1 MSADKA
7 DRSPGPGGPDDR
19 NGRESRDSSRA
30 RKAVLRHIRHELRTP
45 INAILGYGEMLQEDI
60 QARSQLEGFARDLG
74 NIQTAGKQLLKLIS
88 DLLDDDAVA
97 SEQEGRGLEAFGAHV
112 RHELRTPINTI
123 LGYCEMLSEDAEEM
137 GETALLPDL
146 DRIHTATD
154 RLLSLIDDIV
164 KFSGEGVHE
173 EDFDLEHRQAS
184 ALVRDAVATIPA
196 LVKDAARSLKQ
207 GALLLVDDSEMNR
220 DLISRQLERDGYQV
234 SRAENGRVA
243 MEMIREREFDL
254 ILLDIMMPE
263 INGFELLQWLKN
275 DENLNHIPVLMISAL
290 DELDSV
296 VRCIEIGAEDYL
308 QKPINP
314 ILLRA
319 RVNSSLEKKRLR
331 DRERAYL
338 KQLSIEQ
345 EKSEKLLLNILPKPI
360 SDRLKRGETQ
370 IADSFKEVTVMFSDL
385 VNFTKISANIPPAE
399 LVRRISKIFSRFD
412 QLAERHHL
420 EKIKTIG
427 DAYMIVGGVPTPRAD
442 HAEAIADMALD
453 MLEAIRQ
460 FREDEEQPFDIRIGI
475 HTGSVVA
482 GIIGMKKFAYDLWGD
497 TVNTAS
503 RMESHG
509 LPGSIQVSDVTYGY
523 LKDKYILEDR
533 GKVWVKGKGEL
544 NTFLLKGK
552 RGPPDPEK
560 KTDLSA

>member
-1 MSADKA
+1 MDGEKH
-7 DRSPGPGGPDDR
+7 DRTTTTTDTRG
-19 NGRESRDSSRA
+19 DSVDTSRA
-30 RKAVLRHIRHELRTP
+30 RKAVLRQIRHELRTP

-60 QARSQLEGFARDLG
+60 QERVELESFASDLG
-74 NIQTAGKQLLKLIS
+74 SIQIAGKQLLKLIS

-97 SEQEGRGLEAFGAHV
+97 SGQQGQGLEAFGAHV

-123 LGYCEMLSEDAEEM
+123 LGYCEMLIEDAEDM
-137 GETALLPDL
+137 GEAELLPDL
-146 DRIHTATD
+146 QRIHTATE

-164 KFSGEGVHE
+164 KFSGAGLHE
-173 EDFDLEHRQAS
+173 EDLDLEHRRAS

-234 SRAENGRVA
+234 YRAENGRVA
-243 MEMIREREFDL
+243 MDMIRAQAFDL

-263 INGFELLQWLKN
+263 MNGFEVLQAIKT
-275 DENLNHIPVLMISAL
+275 DENLRYIPVLMISAL

-331 DRERAYL
+331 DREQAYL

-360 SDRLKRGETQ
+360 SDRLKKGETQ

-385 VNFTKISANIPPAE
+385 VNFTKISADIPPAE

-412 QLAERHHL
+412 QLAERYDL

-427 DAYMIVGGVPTPRAD
+427 DAYMIVGGVPTPRGD

-460 FREDEEQPFDIRIGI
+460 FRQDEDQPFDIRIGI

-509 LPGSIQVSDVTYGY
+509 LPGSIQISDVTYGY
-523 LKDKYILEDR
+523 LKDKYLLEDR
-533 GKVWVKGKGEL
+533 GKVWVKGKGDM
-544 NTFLLKGK
+544 NTYLLKGK
-552 RGPPDPEK
+552 
-560 KTDLSA
+560 L

>member
-1 MSADKA
+1 MSGDKT
-7 DRSPGPGGPDDR
+7 DR
-19 NGRESRDSSRA
+19 NPDLGNTGAEVDASRA
-30 RKAVLRHIRHELRTP
+30 KKAVLRHIRHELRTP

-60 QARSQLEGFARDLG
+60 QDRAELEGFARDLA
-74 NIQTAGKQLLKLIS
+74 NIQAAGKQLLKLIS
-88 DLLDDDAVA
+88 DLLDDETVE
-97 SEQEGRGLEAFGAHV
+97 SNQQGQGLEAFGAHV

-123 LGYCEMLSEDAEEM
+123 LGYCEMLTEDAEDL
-137 GETALLPDL
+137 GEQNLLPDL
-146 DRIHTATD
+146 TRIHTATE

-196 LVKDAARSLKQ
+196 LVKDAARSLRQ
-207 GALLLVDDSEMNR
+207 GTLLLVDDSEMNR
-220 DLISRQLERDGYQV
+220 DLISRQLERDGYRV
-234 SRAENGRVA
+234 ERAENGRVA
-243 MEMIREREFDL
+243 MDMIRARAYDL

-263 INGFELLQWLKN
+263 VNGFELLQWLKT
-275 DENLNHIPVLMISAL
+275 DETLRHIPVLMISAL

-331 DRERAYL
+331 DREQAYL

-412 QLAERHHL
+412 QLAERYDL

-427 DAYMIVGGVPTPRAD
+427 DAYMIVGGVPTPRED

-460 FREDEEQPFDIRIGI
+460 FRQDEDQPFDIRIGI

-509 LPGSIQVSDVTYGY
+509 LPGSIQISDVTYRY
-523 LKDKYILEDR
+523 LGDKYLLEDR
-533 GKVWVKGKGEL
+533 GKVWVKGKGDM
-544 NTFLLKGK
+544 NTYLLKGK
-552 RGPPDPEK
+552 R
-560 KTDLSA
+560 

>member
-1 MSADKA
+1 MSGDKT
-7 DRSPGPGGPDDR
+7 DR
-19 NGRESRDSSRA
+19 NPDLGNTGSEVDASRA
-30 RKAVLRHIRHELRTP
+30 KKAVLRHIRHELRTP

-60 QARSQLEGFARDLG
+60 QDRAELEGFARDLG
-74 NIQTAGKQLLKLIS
+74 NIQAAGKQLLKLIS
-88 DLLDDDAVA
+88 DLLDDETVE
-97 SEQEGRGLEAFGAHV
+97 SNQQGQGLEAFGAHV

-123 LGYCEMLSEDAEEM
+123 LGYCEMLTEDAEDL
-137 GETALLPDL
+137 GEQNLLPDL
-146 DRIHTATD
+146 TRIHTATE

-196 LVKDAARSLKQ
+196 LVKDAARSLRQ
-207 GALLLVDDSEMNR
+207 GTLLLVDDSEMNR
-220 DLISRQLERDGYQV
+220 DLISRQLERDGYRV
-234 SRAENGRVA
+234 ERAENGRVA
-243 MEMIREREFDL
+243 MDMIRARAYDL

-263 INGFELLQWLKN
+263 VNGFELLQWLKT
-275 DENLNHIPVLMISAL
+275 DETLRHIPVLMISAL

-412 QLAERHHL
+412 QLAERYDL

-427 DAYMIVGGVPTPRAD
+427 DAYMIVGGVPTPRPD

-460 FREDEEQPFDIRIGI
+460 FRQDEEQPFDIRIGI

-509 LPGSIQVSDVTYGY
+509 LPGSIQISDVTYRY
-523 LKDKYILEDR
+523 LGDKYLLEDR
-533 GKVWVKGKGEL
+533 GKVWVKGKGDM
-544 NTFLLKGK
+544 NTYLLKGK
-552 RGPPDPEK
+552 R
-560 KTDLSA
+560 